1 MFTAISCSTCQI
13 VTNKIPILCAFSL
26 VDRATGTHRCTTVS
40 AVCDPAENTVAERRI
55 RRVRLCIL
63 SEEVLRTVKL
73 LLRDQRLMGIFRKAP
88 VLLRNRE
95 LLFGFHIDLAG
106 LSKYGMPQID
116 TVSQD
121 ALDRGV
127 IPVIRGSGR
136 PLRGEVIPAF
146 NAILQRW
153 NDALLIQL
161 IGDRPR

>member
-1 MFTAISCSTCQI
+1 MRF
-13 VTNKIPILCAFSL
+13 
-26 VDRATGTHRCTTVS
+26 
-40 AVCDPAENTVAERRI
+40 
-55 RRVRLCIL
+55 CIL

-146 NAILQRW
+146 NTILQRR

-161 IGDRPR
+161 VGNRPR

>member
-1 MFTAISCSTCQI
+1 MLTAISRPARQ
-13 VTNKIPILCAFSL
+13 VVANKIPILRAFTL
-26 VDRATGTHRCTTVS
+26 IDRSAGAHRRAAMS
-40 AVCDPAENTVAERRI
+40 AVRDPAENTVAERRV

-63 SEEVLRTVKL
+63 SEKMFRTVKL

-146 NAILQRW
+146 NTILQRR